1 MRAEGKDIPV
11 FDRMLRSAGRALA
24 ACALLMLSVACQ
36 TGPDEELSS
45 IDAPAAGQ
53 GAGEMVGN
61 NVNLE
66 RDYELGHND
75 LISVRV
81 FGQDS
86 LSGEH
91 RINADGSISMPLLG
105 DVPASGRTAGELT
118 REITDRLRDG
128 YLRDPQVS
136 VQVVEYRPV
145 FVVGAVKSPGSYEY
159 MTGMTVLQAVAM
171 AGGYSEEADTTK
183 PVVVTRGSTSD
194 VRRGHGTPST
204 RVFPGDTIEVP
215 ERYAFIH

>member
-1 MRAEGKDIPV
+1 MRAEGKDNPV
-11 FDRMLRSAGRALA
+11 FDRMLRSAGSALA
-24 ACALLMLSVACQ
+24 ACAVLMLSVACQ
-36 TGPDEELSS
+36 TGPVEELSS
-45 IDAPAAGQ
+45 IDAPTAGQ
-53 GAGEMVGN
+53 SAGQMVGN

-105 DVPASGRTAGELT
+105 DVPASDRTAGELA

-171 AGGYSEEADTTK
+171 AGGYSEEADTAK

-215 ERYAFIH
+215 ERYVFIH